1 MQIDRFWA
9 SGKNKETLQL
19 LSRQFFK
26 EKSANKSV
34 RIILSG
40 YVTDEYGMSPC
51 IEIIEGEETE
61 KPILNSM
68 IEEADCWIIPHI
80 EKAILN
86 DIERVI
92 IYSNDTDVVV
102 YLLYYVHQF
111 KDLGI
116 KELWIK
122 YGTGDST
129 RCIQTHKPA
138 DIMGSSI
145 CKFVLKAHVLSG
157 CDVTSNVGTKAA
169 AMKITHENYLRNI

>member
-40 YVTDEYGMSPC
+40 DVADKYGMSPC
-51 IEIIEGEETE
+51 TEIIDGEEIKE
-61 KPILNSM
+61 PILNSL
-68 IEEADCWIIPHI
+68 IEEADCRIIPHT
-80 EKAILN
+80 EKAIIN

-92 IYSNDTDVVV
+92 IYSNDTYFVA

-116 KELWIK
+116 KEL
-122 YGTGDST
+122 
-129 RCIQTHKPA
+129 
-138 DIMGSSI
+138 
-145 CKFVLKAHVLSG
+145 
-157 CDVTSNVGTKAA
+157 
-169 AMKITHENYLRNI
+169 